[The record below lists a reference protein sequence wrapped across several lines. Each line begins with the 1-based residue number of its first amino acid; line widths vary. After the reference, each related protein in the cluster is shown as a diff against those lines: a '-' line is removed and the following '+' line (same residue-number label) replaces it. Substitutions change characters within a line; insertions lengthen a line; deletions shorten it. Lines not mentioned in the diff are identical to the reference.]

1 MVHFLKTE
9 PKYFLDI
16 KEGYKTFEIRFNDRD
31 FQENDILNLRE
42 FADENFTGNF
52 IEVKA
57 ISVIKNYPG
66 LRENYVLMYVEK
78 ITRKEASEYYSNEEL
93 LKYLEE
99 RSHFI

>member
-1 MVHFLKTE
+1 MIHHLKIE
-9 PKYFLDI
+9 PKYYSDI

-31 FQENDILNLRE
+31 FKENDILNLRE

-66 LRENYVLMYVEK
+66 VKEDYVLMYIEK
-78 ITRKEASEYYSNEEL
+78 LTRKEAQKFCEDICLEL
-93 LKYLEE
+93 KE
-99 RSHFI
+99 HFDKL